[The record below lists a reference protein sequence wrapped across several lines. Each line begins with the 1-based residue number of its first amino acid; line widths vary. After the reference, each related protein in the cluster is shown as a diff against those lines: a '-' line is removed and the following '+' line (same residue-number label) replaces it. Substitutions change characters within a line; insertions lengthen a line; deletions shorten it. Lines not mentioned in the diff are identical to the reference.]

1 MIEEGDSTPIFT
13 TLADPRASLSSFGHL
28 IQDMCKLARALQSL
42 EINSVT
48 KRCNRA
54 AYTLAVEENNQK
66 AHVVWR
72 DKSYFNYY
80 STDRVVKSCFML
92 NFMRC
97 GS

>member
-1 MIEEGDSTPIFT
+1 MKKVTPPIFT

-28 IQDMCKLARALQSL
+28 IQDTCKLARALQSL

-66 AHVVWR
+66 AHVSGGIKVILIIKVLREWL
-72 DKSYFNYY
+72 SL
-80 STDRVVKSCFML
+80 VLC
-92 NFMRC
+92 
-97 GS
+97 

>member
-1 MIEEGDSTPIFT
+1 MIEEGDPTPIFT

-54 AYTLAVEENNQK
+54 AYQ
-66 AHVVWR
+66 
-72 DKSYFNYY
+72 
-80 STDRVVKSCFML
+80 
-92 NFMRC
+92 
-97 GS
+97 